1 MKTVEW
7 YEHPLILEINDYVDN
22 IPDMKCVNGY
32 YDIGGVHFTD
42 FKDQVERWVLD
53 RKETFDKLLEMVA
66 ELPDDEAEEY
76 DLDE

>member
-7 YEHPLILEINDYVDN
+7 YEHPLILEINDYVEIQLD
-22 IPDMKCVNGY
+22 KECVNRY